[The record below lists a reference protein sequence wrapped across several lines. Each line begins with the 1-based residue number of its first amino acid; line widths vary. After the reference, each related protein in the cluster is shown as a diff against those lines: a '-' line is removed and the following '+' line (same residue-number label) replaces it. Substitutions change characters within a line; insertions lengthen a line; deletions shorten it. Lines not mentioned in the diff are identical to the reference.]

1 MPPRITQDPHLVQPP
16 DFESEQFRALYATLA
31 TAERTVDAIIADSQN
46 AWTQNNDAQVEQ
58 DHAEEEEA
66 RAAQE
71 QAKQEAAEAEKRE
84 RENKRPKI
92 KSFTPNKTVGK
103 LSSRRPSRYAIHKIE
118 QLERPV
124 LRPRGRNTQWR
135 VLADGENV
143 LAAAAYKPST
153 KVVQDEN
160 LEWRQIIKAKDY
172 MLEAMVDAGW
182 PEEHV
187 MALGVFFLEL
197 DKHPISDLEG
207 GETAVLLYQARI
219 RCRWMEDLKSTNDE
233 EVFDI
238 SVVNDKRL
246 DEMYSEVL
254 NLRQA
259 QGIKRTFAPANK
271 SSIDTFSEEYN
282 HNVQIEFERGR
293 YIGPASCAEVEALLG
308 PFQTSPLS
316 VIPKP
321 AKPGKFRLIQNL
333 SYPLKAID
341 ITSINSGIN
350 SNQFPCTWG
359 TFSVICLLISRLPP
373 GSQAAV
379 RDVKEAY

>member
-46 AWTQNNDAQVEQ
+46 AWTQNNDAQRVAWNAQVEQ

-66 RAAQE
+66 RAAQRRG
-71 QAKQEAAEAEKRE
+71 KLR
-84 RENKRPKI
+84 
-92 KSFTPNKTVGK
+92 STVGK

-118 QLERPV
+118 QLEYVELYYFTKEACLEAERTEYSV
-124 LRPRGRNTQWR
+124 ARGTFT
-135 VLADGENV
+135 LMADGENV
-143 LAAAAYKPST
+143 LAKPAAAYKPST

-219 RCRWMEDLKSTNDE
+219 RRRWMEDLKSTNDE

-259 QGIKRTFAPANK
+259 QGLTVSHHFIHKLRGMQLTTSHTALSLTHISSLRPCAHHAHMPRTLTHPLRTHNLHPYLRTHNPHPYLRTHTFCTHTSAP
-271 SSIDTFSEEYN
+271 ITCT
-282 HNVQIEFERGR
+282 HNSH
-293 YIGPASCAEVEALLG
+293 P
-308 PFQTSPLS
+308 
-316 VIPKP
+316 
-321 AKPGKFRLIQNL
+321 
-333 SYPLKAID
+333 
-341 ITSINSGIN
+341 
-350 SNQFPCTWG
+350 
-359 TFSVICLLISRLPP
+359 
-373 GSQAAV
+373 
-379 RDVKEAY
+379 

>member
-46 AWTQNNDAQVEQ
+46 AWTQNNDAQRVAWNAQVEQ

-118 QLERPV
+118 QLEYVELYYFTKEACLEAERTEYSV
-124 LRPRGRNTQWR
+124 ARGTFT
-135 VLADGENV
+135 LMADGENV
-143 LAAAAYKPST
+143 LAKPAAAYKPST
-153 KVVQDEN
+153 K
-160 LEWRQIIKAKDY
+160 
-172 MLEAMVDAGW
+172 
-182 PEEHV
+182 
-187 MALGVFFLEL
+187 L

-219 RCRWMEDLKSTNDE
+219 RRRWMEDLKSTNDE

-259 QGIKRTFAPANK
+259 QGIKRSVTISF
-271 SSIDTFSEEYN
+271 
-282 HNVQIEFERGR
+282 
-293 YIGPASCAEVEALLG
+293 
-308 PFQTSPLS
+308 TS
-316 VIPKP
+316 
-321 AKPGKFRLIQNL
+321 
-333 SYPLKAID
+333 
-341 ITSINSGIN
+341 
-350 SNQFPCTWG
+350 
-359 TFSVICLLISRLPP
+359 
-373 GSQAAV
+373 
-379 RDVKEAY
+379 

>member
-1 MPPRITQDPHLVQPP
+1 MPGSATHAATTDPHLVQPP

-46 AWTQNNDAQVEQ
+46 AWTQNNDTQRVTWNAQVEQ

-92 KSFTPNKTVGK
+92 KSFTPNKTVAK

-118 QLERPV
+118 QLEYVELYYFTKEACLEAERTEYSV
-124 LRPRGRNTQWR
+124 ARGTFT
-135 VLADGENV
+135 LMADGENV
-143 LAAAAYKPST
+143 LAKPAAAYKPST

-160 LEWRQIIKAKDY
+160 LEWRQIIKEKDY

-259 QGIKRTFAPANK
+259 QGIKRSVTISF
-271 SSIDTFSEEYN
+271 
-282 HNVQIEFERGR
+282 
-293 YIGPASCAEVEALLG
+293 
-308 PFQTSPLS
+308 TS
-316 VIPKP
+316 
-321 AKPGKFRLIQNL
+321 
-333 SYPLKAID
+333 
-341 ITSINSGIN
+341 
-350 SNQFPCTWG
+350 
-359 TFSVICLLISRLPP
+359 
-373 GSQAAV
+373 
-379 RDVKEAY
+379 